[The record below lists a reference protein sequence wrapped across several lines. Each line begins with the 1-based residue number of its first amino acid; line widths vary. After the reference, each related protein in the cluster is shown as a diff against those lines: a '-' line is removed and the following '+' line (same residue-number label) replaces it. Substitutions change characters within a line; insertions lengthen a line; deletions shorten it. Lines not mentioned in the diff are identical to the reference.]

1 MFTVFCTGL
10 EKMSF
15 CEEKNLT
22 YEGQSI
28 NNESDHGMGCMSD
41 SIEGI
46 M

>member
-1 MFTVFCTGL
+1 MFSILKDRLRTVSTWQAG
-10 EKMSF
+10 K
-15 CEEKNLT
+15 